1 MTTEEALFR
10 INNDPEFVYLK
21 RMDYSLTRAI
31 ERFPEGAPDRTVA
44 SALMITVEDVN
55 RIYHDIVMRLRAK
68 LADPSI

>member
-21 RMDYSLTRAI
+21 RLDYSLTRVI

-44 SALMITVEDVN
+44 QALMITAEDVH
-55 RIYHDIVMRLRAK
+55 RIYNDIVMRLRAK